1 MKEQMTMMNELIE
14 AIKEDEKFLPGIAS
28 LLWKFYNELMA
39 AGFSEEQAAKIVSNY
54 NVGGK

>member
-14 AIKEDEKFLPGIAS
+14 AIKEDEKFLPGIAD

-39 AGFSEEQAAKIVSNY
+39 VGFTKEEAVKIVSNY
-54 NVGGK
+54 NIGK

>member
-28 LLWKFYNELMA
+28 LLWKFYNELMEV
-39 AGFSEEQAAKIVSNY
+39 GFTKEEAVKIVSNY
-54 NVGGK
+54 NIGK